1 MGRQGLRSLGLQTMA
16 QQAKSE
22 VEECIFKL
30 QTENK
35 GVQIIIIVNNDGVPI
50 RWLPA
55 NLEPASVVQH
65 ASLISELALRAE
77 KAIQDLDPMNDWT
90 FLRVRS
96 FKHEIMVCPEKEFM
110 MIVVQDPNVK
120 EAKVEEAGANKG

>member
-1 MGRQGLRSLGLQTMA
+1 
-16 QQAKSE
+16 
-22 VEECIFKL
+22 
-30 QTENK
+30 
-35 GVQIIIIVNNDGVPI
+35 VPI

-55 NLEPASVVQH
+55 NLEPSLVVQH

-96 FKHEIMVCPEKEFM
+96 HKHEIMVCPEKEFM
-110 MIVVQDPNVK
+110 MIVLQDPNVK
-120 EAKVEEAGANKG
+120 EHGKVDDGAAAK

>member
-1 MGRQGLRSLGLQTMA
+1 MA
-16 QQAKSE
+16 AAAKSE
-22 VEECIFKL
+22 VEECIYKL
-30 QTENK
+30 QTTNK
-35 GVQIIIIVNNDGVPI
+35 GVQTIIIVNNDGVPI

-55 NLEPASVVQH
+55 NLEPSLVVQH

-96 FKHEIMVCPEKEFM
+96 HKHEIMVCPEKEFM
-110 MIVVQDPNVK
+110 MIVLQDPNVK
-120 EAKVEEAGANKG
+120 EHGKVDDGAAAK

>member
-16 QQAKSE
+16 RQAKSE

-35 GVQIIIIVNNDGVPI
+35 GVQIVIIVNNDGVPI

-55 NLEPASVVQH
+55 NLEHGLLVQH

-96 FKHEIMVCPEKEFM
+96 HKHEIMVCPEKEFM
-110 MIVVQDPNVK
+110 MIVLQDPNVK
-120 EAKVEEAGANKG
+120 EKVDDTGAAK